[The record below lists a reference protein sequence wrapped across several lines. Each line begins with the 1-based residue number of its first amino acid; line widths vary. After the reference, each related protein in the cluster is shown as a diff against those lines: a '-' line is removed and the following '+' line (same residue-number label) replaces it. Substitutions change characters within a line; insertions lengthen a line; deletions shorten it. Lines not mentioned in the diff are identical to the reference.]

1 MSTRQSVVT
10 FYYHL
15 LSQPSRALK
24 IFLDRNQIK
33 YIPKEVQL
41 AQGEHLQPEFEAIN
55 PFKKVPC
62 ISHNGF
68 ILTESVA
75 ILRYLCRE
83 FDVADHW
90 YPKDSLLQARVDEF
104 LEWQHIELRAPLAM
118 YFRTKFLMPMITGKP
133 PNQETVNK
141 MYKMMIVGCDKVENI
156 WLKDKPYLC
165 GNSISIADIL
175 GACEIEQPRMAGY
188 DPTEGR
194 PKLNEW
200 MNRIKTDL
208 DPHYADA
215 HSYLNAVIK
224 KNAGKSSENVSK
236 L

>member
-1 MSTRQSVVT
+1 MSGRQSAVT
-10 FYYHL
+10 LYYHL

-24 IFLDRNQIK
+24 IFMDVNKIK

-55 PFKKVPC
+55 PFKKVPV
-62 ISHNGF
+62 ISHNNF

-90 YPKDSLLQARVDEF
+90 YPKDTLQQAKVDEF

-118 YFRTKFLMPMITGKP
+118 YFRTKFLMPMVTGKP
-133 PNQETVNK
+133 AKQESVDR
-141 MYKMMIVGCDKVENI
+141 MYKLMVIGCDKVENI

-165 GNSISIADIL
+165 GDSISIADIL

-188 DPTEGR
+188 DPAEGR
-194 PKLNEW
+194 PKIKEW
-200 MNRIKTDL
+200 MDRIRKDL

-215 HSYLNAVIK
+215 HAYLNAVAK
-224 KNAGKSSENVSK
+224 KNAARSSQVVSK